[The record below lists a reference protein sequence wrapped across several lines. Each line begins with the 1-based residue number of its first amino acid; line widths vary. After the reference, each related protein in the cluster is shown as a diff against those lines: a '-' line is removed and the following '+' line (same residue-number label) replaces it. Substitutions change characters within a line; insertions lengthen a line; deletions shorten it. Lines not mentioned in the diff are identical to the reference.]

1 MRVNRSQVIDT
12 LLSAF
17 IPLALLFEMI
27 LLSWMALETTEIRA
41 VPGAWSGMVGCGILA
56 MLFVGWQLL
65 SSPGRHLTTRV
76 LIPLS
81 LATLVVVFLTIRIWF

>member
-1 MRVNRSQVIDT
+1 MKVNLTPVFDT

-17 IPLALLFEMI
+17 IPLVLLFEMV
-27 LLSWMALETTEIRA
+27 LLCWLALETTEIPA
-41 VPGAWSGMVGCGILA
+41 VPGAWSAMVGSGVLA

-65 SSPGRHLTTRV
+65 SSPGRHITTRV